1 MQACWQMTDWHAAL
15 FQGGLAGRIR
25 ALSAPVIIGCA
36 AYATSMN
43 RYVAGGGK
51 ELKMVRRVVV
61 TGMGTVTPHSDQVDQ
76 LFAKL
81 CAGESAV
88 RRISLFDPS
97 SVPCQIAAEVRY
109 EVGGPDAIGPYD
121 LRPRAMRFAHGAA
134 SRALADAGLSAPPPD
149 DFASR
154 SRRAV
159 QLAVGVGSTAME
171 ALGPITLGSWG
182 LPDSGDSRDLPDFR
196 RAASKAHET
205 TALLDEWFIDQAAP
219 ALGMLFGADTI
230 CTAASACA
238 SGSHSILDAAHQI
251 RLNHSDVVLCGGVC
265 TPITRSMMPGF
276 AMLSALTSRNED
288 PAAASRPF
296 DLDRD
301 GFIMA
306 EGASMLV
313 LEDLDHATARGAHI
327 YAEILGVG
335 IATDSYRLTDPEPTG
350 RGMAA
355 SMRRALADARLST
368 ADVDYINAHGT
379 STKLND
385 AAETLAVKTAFGDDA
400 KKVPVSSSKSMFGH
414 LIHAAGVT
422 EAIICIKSIAEGV
435 VTPTINQETSDPS
448 CDLDYVPNV
457 ARDHKVK
464 VALNNSFGFGGQNVS
479 VVLGEMNGG
488 RP

>member
-1 MQACWQMTDWHAAL
+1 MT
-15 FQGGLAGRIR
+15 
-25 ALSAPVIIGCA
+25 
-36 AYATSMN
+36 
-43 RYVAGGGK
+43 
-51 ELKMVRRVVV
+51 RRVVV
-61 TGMGTVTPHSDQVDQ
+61 TGMGTVTPHADEVDV

-97 SVPCQIAAEVRY
+97 SVPCQVAAEVCY
-109 EVGGPDAIGPYD
+109 PVSGPDSIGPYD
-121 LRPRAMRFAHGAA
+121 LRPRAMRFAYGAS
-134 SRALADAGLSAPPPD
+134 SRALRDAGLSTPSED
-149 DFASR
+149 DFATR

-171 ALGPITLGSWG
+171 ALGPITLSTWGS
-182 LPDSGDSRDLPDFR
+182 PESVEKRDLPAFR
-196 RAASKAHET
+196 RAAAQDRET

-219 ALGMLFGADTI
+219 ALGMLFGADRV

-238 SGSHSILDAAHQI
+238 SGSHSILDATHQL
-251 RLNHSDVVLCGGVC
+251 RLGHADLVLCGGVC

-276 AMLSALTSRNED
+276 AMLSALTSRNDD

-296 DLDRD
+296 DLERD

-306 EGASMLV
+306 EGSSMLV
-313 LEDLDHATARGAHI
+313 LEELEHARARDARI
-327 YAEILGVG
+327 YAEVLGVG

-355 SMRRALADARLST
+355 SMRAALADAQLGT
-368 ADVDYINAHGT
+368 EAVDYVNAHGT

-385 AAETLAVKTAFGDDA
+385 AAETAALKAVFAERA
-400 KKVPVSSSKSMFGH
+400 YEVPVSSSKSMFGH

-422 EAIICIKSIAEGV
+422 EAIVCIKSIGSGV
-435 VTPTINQETSDPS
+435 ITPTINQHNSDPD
-448 CDLDYVPNV
+448 CDLDYVPNT
-457 ARDHKVK
+457 ARDHKVR

-479 VVLGEMNGG
+479 VLLGDLDGG
-488 RP
+488 LR

>member
-1 MQACWQMTDWHAAL
+1 MT
-15 FQGGLAGRIR
+15 
-25 ALSAPVIIGCA
+25 
-36 AYATSMN
+36 
-43 RYVAGGGK
+43 
-51 ELKMVRRVVV
+51 RRVVV

-97 SVPCQIAAEVRY
+97 SVPCQVAAEVRY

-134 SRALADAGLSAPPPD
+134 SRALADASLSAPDPE
-149 DFASR
+149 DFAAR

-171 ALGPITLGSWG
+171 ALGPITLSTWG
-182 LPDSGDSRDLPDFR
+182 LPDSGEPRDLPNFR
-196 RAASKAHET
+196 RAAAKAHET
-205 TALLDEWFIDQAAP
+205 TARLDEWFIDQAAP

-251 RLNHSDVVLCGGVC
+251 RLDHSDLVLCGGVC

-276 AMLSALTSRNED
+276 AMLSALTSRNDD

-313 LEDLDHATARGAHI
+313 LEELEHAKARGAHI

-350 RGMAA
+350 RGMAS
-355 SMRRALADARLST
+355 SMRGALADAGL
-368 ADVDYINAHGT
+368 APEDVDYINAHGT

-385 AAETLAVKTAFGDDA
+385 AAETLAVKSAFGDYA

-422 EAIICIKSIAEGV
+422 EAIICIKSIGAGV
-435 VTPTINQETSDPS
+435 ITPTINQETSDPT
-448 CDLDYVPNV
+448 CDLDYVPNE
-457 ARDHKVK
+457 ARDHKVR

-479 VVLGEMNGG
+479 VVLGELNGG
-488 RP
+488 RV

>member
-1 MQACWQMTDWHAAL
+1 MT
-15 FQGGLAGRIR
+15 
-25 ALSAPVIIGCA
+25 
-36 AYATSMN
+36 
-43 RYVAGGGK
+43 
-51 ELKMVRRVVV
+51 RRVVV
-61 TGMGTVTPHSDQVDQ
+61 TGMGTVTPHSDRVDE

-109 EVGGPDAIGPYD
+109 DVGGPDAIGPYD

-134 SRALADAGLSAPPPD
+134 LRALDDAGLSAPDPD
-149 DFASR
+149 DFATR

-171 ALGPITLGSWG
+171 ALGAVTLSTWG
-182 LPDSGDSRDLPDFR
+182 GPDSGQPRDLPSFR
-196 RAASKAHET
+196 RAAARDYAT
-205 TALLDEWFIDQAAP
+205 TAQLDEWFTFQAAP
-219 ALGMLFGADTI
+219 ALGVLFGADSI

-251 RLNHSDVVLCGGVC
+251 RLDHSDMVLCGGVC

-276 AMLSALTSRNED
+276 AMLSALTSRNDD

-313 LEDLDHATARGAHI
+313 LEELEHAKARGAQI
-327 YAEILGVG
+327 YAEILGLG

-355 SMRRALADARLST
+355 SMRGALADAGMGPE
-368 ADVDYINAHGT
+368 DVDYINAHGT
-379 STKLND
+379 STSLND
-385 AAETLAVKTAFGDDA
+385 AAETLAVKAAFGEHA
-400 KKVPVSSSKSMFGH
+400 MRIPMSSSKSMFGH

-422 EAIICIKSIAEGV
+422 EAIVCIKSIGAGV
-435 VTPTINQETSDPS
+435 ITPTINQHTPDPN

-457 ARDHKVK
+457 ARDHTVK

-479 VVLGEMNGG
+479 VLIGAWDGG
-488 RP
+488 RA